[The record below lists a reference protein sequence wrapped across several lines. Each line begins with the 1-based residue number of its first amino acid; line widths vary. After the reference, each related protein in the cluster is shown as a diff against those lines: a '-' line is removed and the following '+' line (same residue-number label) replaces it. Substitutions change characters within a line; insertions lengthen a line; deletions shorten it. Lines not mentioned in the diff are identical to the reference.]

1 MDSTERSISPAMTIS
16 VIGSAMIATSMRA
29 DRRFEKLLVVR
40 KNGESAF
47 PSRISPMSAISSTV
61 SQRASERVHD
71 RVGAA
76 EARLRGH
83 RARRSA
89 VRVRWIRR
97 RMMVS
102 TLTAARIT
110 TP

>member
-29 DRRFEKLLVVR
+29 DRRFEKLPVVR

-61 SQRASERVHD
+61 SQRARERVHERRGAAD
-71 RVGAA
+71 VVGAVIGRA
-76 EARLRGH
+76 
-83 RARRSA
+83 ARRSA
-89 VRVRWIRR
+89 CAG
-97 RMMVS
+97 S
-102 TLTAARIT
+102 AAG
-110 TP
+110 